1 MPNHAKRK
9 EERQFPSFT
18 PLILKALHGPWDGRG
33 RMNGDGEEH
42 DGGDARLASLV
53 QFGFSKSAMNGFLS
67 EHPDA
72 FQERLEWLEDRRETA
87 TEIEERLNALSQSQ
101 TLRQAL
107 PDYAAQLNDPFT
119 VEEVYLAFERDVRA
133 LASWEPPL
141 NLSRGIWFDAG
152 EDDTWYAVY
161 DRLIQLDLSSHAA
174 VVPLHHLFSSPERID
189 ELLRHLE
196 TIEADEARQ
205 VQMIEAGA
213 QRLRAHGYAV
223 EELGELP
230 LLEGLRVLE
239 RWQAFH
245 AEKEHV
251 RLAAVQMIQ
260 PFDAG
265 LAIEF
270 ETKCHALQDANDASA
285 LDDLSNEI
293 EALAQTLEERRR
305 VLSDII
311 QRWRE
316 SGIVFPHAGELHPND
331 LMEWEANHDEVALV
345 VERHLSLIER
355 WERFARFWP
364 SRTEASKPCI
374 GHLDQ
379 TDQLRDAV
387 DEMDALWKKL
397 ELDGLELLET
407 YEHAGLEVSEW
418 RQRVFDDPMNA
429 MERMTMERQRW
440 DERVSLIAELN
451 GLDVSFSGGE
461 EVTLRQELLA
471 SEDLDDGVLEEMKAF
486 AERFTR
492 RIERH
497 RVMLGEELAALRRS
511 GRLEREVDT
520 SGMNL
525 NELERHLAN
534 LTRSNGARD
543 DASQTSMV
551 QTRLRSSIAT
561 ELEGL
566 NQNGW
571 AVDKWLA
578 EVNDSPLQVAR
589 ALSDARP
596 HLQRHDVLRRR
607 LLALPWERDVGLGL
621 EVETMIQQPHRLAHL
636 NQQIPHYTTHL
647 ASRTIEDEEYALQL
661 WQPIVS
667 RPTLVPVPE
676 QRERQVL
683 QPASALEEA
692 HEAMLEAMDADE
704 EERPLVEK
712 GDVSET
718 AAKKSAEPLEQPVSP
733 QVEKEKKEP
742 IEEVLVSE
750 ESPSEAMREAIE
762 TEKRLHED
770 GLTDDEFF
778 ELTDDKWSVERYRW
792 WREQQAALEKEEQ
805 TTSIESSTPT
815 LVEVNP
821 ADASKKALTSLTE
834 LVAVLGLTELAST
847 VEQDGM
853 QALQEVRRGLAGHV
867 SVAPRDVRIARL
879 LRLSLRLLPA
889 GDGDDIERA
898 RLLRELSDMV
908 PALKRWTRRRLEARH
923 SGSKGNFL
931 ADAVELGIALERIPG
946 LGQRLPLE
954 EDDWPLPSDM
964 AGLRTEVSKLTQSVN
979 LPSAGGVKA

>member
-53 QFGFSKSAMNGFLS
+53 QFGFSESAMNGFLS

-72 FQERLEWLEDRRETA
+72 FHERLEWLEDRRETA

-107 PDYAAQLNDPFT
+107 SDYAAQLNDPFA
-119 VEEVYLAFERDVRA
+119 VEEVYLAFERYVRA

-141 NLSRGIWFDAG
+141 NLSRGVWFDAG
-152 EDDTWYAVY
+152 EGDTWYAVY

-174 VVPLHHLFSSPERID
+174 VVPLHRLFSSPERID

-213 QRLRAHGYAV
+213 QQLRAHGYAV

-270 ETKCHALQDANDASA
+270 EARCHALQDANDASA

-451 GLDVSFSGGE
+451 GLDVSFSGDE

-471 SEDLDDGVLEEMKAF
+471 SEDVDDGVLEEMKAF
-486 AERFTR
+486 VERFTR

-511 GRLEREVDT
+511 GRLEHEVDT
-520 SGMNL
+520 SGMNI

-578 EVNDSPLQVAR
+578 DVNDSPLQVAR

-607 LLALPWERDVGLGL
+607 LLALPWERDVELGL

-647 ASRTIEDEEYALQL
+647 ASRTIEDEGYALQL

-704 EERPLVEK
+704 EENPLDEEGSVN
-712 GDVSET
+712 VT
-718 AAKKSAEPLEQPVSP
+718 VAAKPPEPLEQPVSP
-733 QVEKEKKEP
+733 QVEEEKGEP
-742 IEEVLVSE
+742 IEEILVSE
-750 ESPSEAMREAIE
+750 ESPSEPVKEAVN
-762 TEKRLHED
+762 R
-770 GLTDDEFF
+770 
-778 ELTDDKWSVERYRW
+778 
-792 WREQQAALEKEEQ
+792 EKEDQ
-805 TTSIESSTPT
+805 TPSIESSTPP

-821 ADASKKALTSLTE
+821 ADASKKALTSLSE

-889 GDGDDIERA
+889 GDGDDNERA